1 MKLFFASEV
10 PYFPILLSPILTVHL
25 SLYLSLQNF
34 YNLRLQIY
42 KGIAWSGNLFLIIIF
57 FSKVLLIIANSLCCK
72 FGLLAHSDLS
82 YLFSVARCTLRNTYS
97 FIEYWMKVV
106 NFFCPRE
113 WVRHMTIWWSLNET
127 FYILMFWE
135 SEIALYWS
143 WEKTTRCVG
152 RCGIGF
158 PKT

>member
-1 MKLFFASEV
+1 MRHETFFASEV
-10 PYFPILLSPILTVHL
+10 PHFSILLAPILTVHL

-82 YLFSVARCTLRNTYS
+82 YLLAPSGAL
-97 FIEYWMKVV
+97 VV
-106 NFFCPRE
+106 IM
-113 WVRHMTIWWSLNET
+113 V
-127 FYILMFWE
+127 Y
-135 SEIALYWS
+135 
-143 WEKTTRCVG
+143 
-152 RCGIGF
+152 
-158 PKT
+158 